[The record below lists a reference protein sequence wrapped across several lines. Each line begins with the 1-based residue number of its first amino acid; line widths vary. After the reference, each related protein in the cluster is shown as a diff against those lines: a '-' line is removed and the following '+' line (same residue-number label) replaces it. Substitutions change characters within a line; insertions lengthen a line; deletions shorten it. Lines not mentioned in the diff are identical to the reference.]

1 MFITI
6 NGEKEEVQ
14 MKLNLSELILFKG
27 LRAENVV
34 IEHNLRIV
42 PKEEWQNTYLQGD
55 DKVEI
60 VSFIGG
66 G

>member
-1 MFITI
+1 
-6 NGEKEEVQ
+6 